1 MPDNGACLNNNGSSG
16 LNLGISRDG
25 SPVNLSVDSGVACDA
40 SSCGTNS
47 LSRPR
52 KSHFSTKR
60 FWNKMPTLISPSPSK
75 TSLPGNKF
83 KYCNHLKNFK
93 LFLKFFIKHFFMRK
107 IYSFMFCI
115 LFFH

>member
-1 MPDNGACLNNNGSSG
+1 MECLWHYNVFKVLDELNLSMEAMIMPDNGACLNNNGSSG
-16 LNLGISRDG
+16 LNLGTSRDG

-75 TSLPGNKF
+75 TSLPG
-83 KYCNHLKNFK
+83 
-93 LFLKFFIKHFFMRK
+93 
-107 IYSFMFCI
+107 
-115 LFFH
+115 